1 MTQYQVTLDA
11 QTLQRLFSGDNQ
23 LGHLLEAVL
32 NQVLEAQVTEQLRA
46 EPYERT
52 SERQGYRNGYKPRR
66 LTTRVGRL
74 TLRVPQVREGV
85 FSTELFA
92 RYQRSEQA
100 LILTLMEMVVNGVS
114 TRKVA
119 RITEELCGTAFAK
132 STVSDLCKGLDPF
145 VAAWNERDL
154 GERRYPFVLVD
165 ALVLKVREAG
175 RVRAVSAL
183 VAVGVNEAGYREIL
197 GLQLGG
203 SESER
208 SWVGL
213 FTWLKGRGLTGVDLV
228 VSDHHGGLVK
238 AIRLQFQGAT
248 WQRCQTHLSANV
260 ADATPKALQEEVQGR
275 LRALFDAPDAE
286 TARLLLTKF
295 AADFEHRAPAA
306 VATLEAGFDDVT
318 AVLSL
323 PAHYRTR
330 LRTTNSVERLNE
342 EIRRRERVIRIF
354 PNREAV
360 VRLVGALL
368 LEQDEAWTTGHR
380 YFDMTSYWHW
390 QQAQAQAQAQEGATA

>member
-1 MTQYQVTLDA
+1 MTQYQITLDA

-132 STVSDLCKGLDPF
+132 STVSDLCKGLDPL

-197 GLQLGG
+197 GLQLGD

-213 FTWLKGRGLTGVDLV
+213 FTWLKGRGLSRMRRGPR
-228 VSDHHGGLVK
+228 G
-238 AIRLQFQGAT
+238 IAT
-248 WQRCQTHLSANV
+248 ST
-260 ADATPKALQEEVQGR
+260 
-275 LRALFDAPDAE
+275 
-286 TARLLLTKF
+286 
-295 AADFEHRAPAA
+295 
-306 VATLEAGFDDVT
+306 
-318 AVLSL
+318 
-323 PAHYRTR
+323 
-330 LRTTNSVERLNE
+330 
-342 EIRRRERVIRIF
+342 
-354 PNREAV
+354 
-360 VRLVGALL
+360 
-368 LEQDEAWTTGHR
+368 
-380 YFDMTSYWHW
+380 
-390 QQAQAQAQAQEGATA
+390 